1 MEIILMELKKIFRPL
16 RLLLLVALLGYFCFA
31 VSKSQRKA
39 VSLTDTESYPEQ
51 ITVYDTTKGVCSIDL
66 LFQDYLLENYGN
78 TLTSA
83 DSSQLNSER
92 EELLAQITAASA
104 QDPILLRNGMVF
116 DPEREEFVTWVP
128 SEPDDVS
135 VSTGKGNLPEED
147 FVYTVSCTNGQTR
160 LQGTDHPIGFLSQYK
175 TVIDWI
181 EAEGVYHVMSY
192 DLIGMLEDNFLI
204 VIVFSCGALLLTV
217 PYGVLEAKSR
227 TEGLSASTKTGRAHY
242 SRKLVGAVLASGIV
256 IGLGVLLAVLAFSQW
271 KVSRYYGC
279 DVGDAMNI
287 CWDNTSNLLFRSTAY
302 RRFFNTT
309 SWNGVS
315 FGAYYGL
322 RLLLLFLLG
331 LSVNLLAAILSLRI
345 RNAVTAIAC
354 TLPLALLLLVY
365 HLAYNAPDGG
375 FIRTSGHPH
384 EIVSGVFLLTAM
396 ITVFRIRQAYRKDI
410 RI

>member
-66 LFQDYLLENYGN
+66 LFQDYLLENYGK

-83 DSSQLNSER
+83 DSSQLISER

-128 SEPDDVS
+128 SEPDDDS
-135 VSTGKGNLPEED
+135 ISTGKGNLPEED
-147 FVYTVSCTNGQTR
+147 FTYTVSCANGEMQ
-160 LQGTDHPIGFLSQYK
+160 LPGTDHPIAFLSQYK

-181 EAEGVYHVMSY
+181 EAKGVYHVMSY

-227 TEGLSASTKTGRAHY
+227 TEGLSAATKTGRAHY
-242 SRKLVGAVLASGIV
+242 AKKLAAAALASAFVILAGI
-256 IGLGVLLAVLAFSQW
+256 ILAVLAFSKW
-271 KVSRYYGC
+271 NVSRFYSCGI
-279 DVGDAMNI
+279 GDAMELRWGFT
-287 CWDNTSNLLFRSTAY
+287 CWKSLR
-302 RRFFNTT
+302 
-309 SWNGVS
+309 
-315 FGAYYGL
+315 FGAWYAIQML
-322 RLLLLFLLG
+322 VLFLLG
-331 LSVNLLAAILSLRI
+331 LSVNMIAVILSLRI
-345 RNAVTAIAC
+345 ANAVTAIAC
-354 TLPLALLLLVY
+354 TLPLALGLVVY
-365 HLAYNAPDGG
+365 HLTCNAPLLGILSALYSSWHPYVFEAG
-375 FIRTSGHPH
+375 F
-384 EIVSGVFLLTAM
+384 FLLTMM
-396 ITVFRIRQAYRKDI
+396 IIVIKIQTGKRKDV
-410 RI
+410 RE